1 MPFSDCQ
8 YTWEREGNPKK
19 RRGDIISYPG
29 DKTKI
34 IISVPSLRLNAI
46 NSLGNRY
53 EEYWS
58 RSTAD
63 KFGALWRKN
72 YCGDSLFCRQDFL
85 CGEGRDDTVSA
96 GLIQIRVW
104 FLAIAGDIGIVACEY
119 GTGLLLLRLSL
130 PILAVYPV
138 QLMESPYKRC
148 MLGHDLNQTR

>member
-1 MPFSDCQ
+1 MKSIGQEALLISLVPCGG
-8 YTWEREGNPKK
+8 R
-19 RRGDIISYPG
+19 IIAE
-29 DKTKI
+29 I
-34 IISVPSLRLNAI
+34 
-46 NSLGNRY
+46 
-53 EEYWS
+53 
-58 RSTAD
+58 
-63 KFGALWRKN
+63 
-72 YCGDSLFCRQDFL
+72 LFCRQDFL